1 MKKINLRKITCCSF
15 TGGAA
20 CQACCARFIKGCAV
34 FKEKA
39 ASAKVVIAEPFACF
53 NQKTFCLAFF
63 K

>member
-1 MKKINLRKITCCSF
+1 MKINLRKITCCSF

-20 CQACCARFIKGCAV
+20 RQACCARFIKGWAV

-39 ASAKVVIAEPFACF
+39 GSAILVIAEPLACF
-53 NQKTFCLAFF
+53 YQKTFCLAFF